1 LQCLEGARDLSLTTN
16 DRHCIP
22 RQVLGHLS
30 RFLAP
35 YRRAC
40 VGRRSEASEKT
51 RIVRRSSTGASAA
64 AVTGIAFFIL
74 YAALAAR
81 DVAFGDGPELTAAA
95 ITNGVAHPPGYPLW
109 IMLGH
114 AAASLPAGSLPFR
127 VNLTACAYHAVVV
140 ALVYLGGYALVRRHL

>member
-1 LQCLEGARDLSLTTN
+1 MRAPQRLEGARDLSLTTN
-16 DRHCIP
+16 DRHFIP
-22 RQVLGHLS
+22 REFLGHLS

-40 VGRRSEASEKT
+40 VGRRLHASEKT
-51 RIVRRSSTGASAA
+51 RIVRRISPGASAA
-64 AVTGIAFFIL
+64 AATGIAFFIL

-109 IMLGH
+109 
-114 AAASLPAGSLPFR
+114 
-127 VNLTACAYHAVVV
+127 
-140 ALVYLGGYALVRRHL
+140 